1 MKKLSALILFLVFVL
16 SVSAQRIDA
25 FYNDDGKPVALKV
38 SNETISKNILLTDS
52 PDKGFVRFDF
62 EGVDITVDL
71 NAREM
76 NPGKKTFGRDNEF
89 IKGFEPGSL
98 PEGDLVSDIKLSTD
112 GKLLF
117 VSYCHSGNIYVY
129 TSENYENLAIIN
141 ASRDIIDMAI
151 TDSKLYVC
159 CREPEK
165 IYVYD
170 LTDYSIINS
179 FSIDENACQIEVN
192 SDETIVYVGFYS
204 WMDGWLNAYSIPGG
218 QEIFHTDEPR
228 IHANGTTSEY
238 VGRTMIHHMRF
249 SLSPNDE
256 FFVAAHVNLNH
267 TTVFDALTGESV
279 TTLFENSDRASY
291 FSKNGDTLFSL
302 AFDGDT
308 DLLILRRIDCSD
320 FSVIDSLM
328 VIQEMSGASPDMAIN
343 GDGSKFLIADFY
355 HSNYVV
361 FDFEIGVC
369 EKINATQV
377 AANANIF
384 CSTDKRYAFIQH
396 YDTYRIFDMKTNEFR
411 GNFSYSL
418 NLGENACAAIDNHRV
433 FVSSYE
439 YSDQDGSHEG
449 WFVFDYTDPDN
460 VGIERSI
467 VAGDSPEADV
477 VSSATLYRDGR
488 KLYATNT
495 LTENLSIID
504 IGSQTVD
511 TIYQLPDRYDK
522 ITPIPNSHLVFLS
535 SNGQAH
541 ALLFDPVSLE
551 SIAEFNVTYVN
562 SIFTSHD
569 GLNLYAFSAK
579 GSRIYKIEI
588 HGAQSEVVDQLVIPN
603 FKYCTVFFAYTTINV
618 DQKVTTV
625 ALSPDGNYFI
635 CGAED
640 ENTMENYIH
649 VIKTDSME
657 VVASVPIDEG
667 CIYGYAFTSDSKRV
681 CALSY
686 SEAKP
691 IIYLDG
697 ENSYLENLVP
707 NYLTS
712 YSADYSEEEDL
723 FYILNKTYTYSKV
736 DPPSGKIM
744 ETVSFTDDGDY
755 SWQLV
760 LDDSNEP
767 IIRQNTEIIYKG
779 IEYRLPGV
787 SKDFSYNSEAGICII
802 PIPGPDAV
810 CIFDPLQVGMIDM
823 ANRTTQQNLTV
834 SPNPANDYLTIS
846 SETVFD
852 GVEIIDT
859 RGKTVYKGK
868 FNNRKTTIQLDSFSP
883 GIYFIR
889 ICFGNTFE
897 SKKLIVHK

>member
-1 MKKLSALILFLVFVL
+1 MKKFSTLFLSIVL
-16 SVSAQRIDA
+16 VLTVSAQRIDA
-25 FYNDDGKPVALKV
+25 FYSDDGKPIALKV
-38 SNETISKNILLTDS
+38 SNETTSKKILLTDS
-52 PDKGFVRFDF
+52 SDEGFVRFDF

-76 NPGKKTFGRDNEF
+76 KTGKKTFYLGNEF

-98 PEGDLVSDIKLSTD
+98 PEGDLVSGMELSTD

-129 TSENYENLAIIN
+129 KSETYETLAIIN
-141 ASRDIIDMAI
+141 TSRDIIDMAI
-151 TDSKLYVC
+151 TDSRLYVC

-165 IYVYD
+165 IYVFD
-170 LTDYSIINS
+170 LTDYSILNS

-204 WMDGWLNAYSIPGG
+204 WMDGWVNGYSIPVGH
-218 QEIFHTDEPR
+218 EIFSTDEPR

-238 VGRTMIHHMRF
+238 VGRTMINHTSF

-256 FFVAAHVNLNH
+256 FFVAAHVNLNY

-279 TTLFENSDRASY
+279 TTLFENSNRASY

-302 AFDGDT
+302 ALDGDT

-328 VIQEMSGASPDMAIN
+328 VFQEMSGASSNMAIN
-343 GDGSKFLIADFY
+343 EDGSKILIADFF

-361 FDFEIGVC
+361 FDFDKGVC
-369 EKINATQV
+369 EKITTTQV
-377 AANANIF
+377 AASANIF

-541 ALLFDPVSLE
+541 ALLFDPLLLE

-562 SIFTSHD
+562 SIYTSRD
-569 GLNLYAFSAK
+569 GINLYAFTTK
-579 GSRIYKIEI
+579 GSGRIYKIEI
-588 HGAQSEVVDQLVIPN
+588 NGAQSEVVDQLIIPDY
-603 FKYCTVFFAYTTINV
+603 KGCTVFFMYTTINV
-618 DQKVTTV
+618 DAKVTS
-625 ALSPDGNYFI
+625 AGLSPDGSYFV

-640 ENTMENYIH
+640 ANTMESYIH
-649 VIKTDSME
+649 VIKTDSLE
-657 VVASVPIDEG
+657 IVASVPIEEG

-681 CALSY
+681 CALSFN
-686 SEAKP
+686 EAKP
-691 IIYLDG
+691 IVYLDG

-736 DPPSGKIM
+736 DPSSGKIM
-744 ETVSFTDDGDY
+744 ETVAFTEDGDY
-755 SWQLV
+755 SWQLI
-760 LDDSNEP
+760 LDKSNEP
-767 IIRQNTEIIYKG
+767 IIRQNTELIYKN
-779 IEYRLPGV
+779 IEYKLPGV
-787 SKDFSYNSEAGICII
+787 SKEFHYNSEAGMCII

-823 ANRTTQQNLTV
+823 ANRTTQQNVML

-852 GVEIIDT
+852 RVEIIDS
-859 RGKTVYKGK
+859 RGKHVYQGK
-868 FNNRKTTIQLDSFSP
+868 FSNRKTTIQLGSFSP
-883 GIYFIR
+883 GIYFVR
-889 ICFGNTFE
+889 ICFGNKFE
-897 SKKLIVHK
+897 SKKLIVN